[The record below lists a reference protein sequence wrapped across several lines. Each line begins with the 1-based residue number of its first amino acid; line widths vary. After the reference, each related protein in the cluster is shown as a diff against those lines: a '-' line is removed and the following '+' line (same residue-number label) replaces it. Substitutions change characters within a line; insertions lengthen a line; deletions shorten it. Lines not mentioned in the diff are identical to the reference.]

1 MHTNESPRCNTFRQ
15 RLWGRAD
22 HNTGVFALSKFF
34 LLADPAVTGDVSR
47 LLSHDRLRGLVRDC
61 AGNMNTALQLYAWNA
76 ALGAA
81 FLAPIGAVEVALR
94 NSLSDALGAAFHA
107 PWYDDPSF
115 LAIDPAAFAAALGR
129 AKRHVAA
136 AGQVVGLP
144 AMISQLTFGF
154 WVMLL
159 RPAYA
164 RSIWPIVR
172 PAFVPYTRRRRAAD
186 AFEPL
191 VAFRNRIAHHRLIYD
206 REPRVMWERLRAGA
220 RLLSPNLESW
230 IDHHERVSAL
240 LAHGPYGPS
249 TLF

>member
-1 MHTNESPRCNTFRQ
+1 VN
-15 RLWGRAD
+15 A
-22 HNTGVFALSKFF
+22 
-34 LLADPAVTGDVSR
+34 
-47 LLSHDRLRGLVRDC
+47 
-61 AGNMNTALQLYAWNA
+61 ALQLYTWNA
-76 ALGAA
+76 ALGSA

-94 NSLSDALGAAFHA
+94 NAISDALCGAFRA
-107 PWYDDPSF
+107 PWYDDPAF
-115 LAIDPAAFAAALGR
+115 LAIDPAVFTPALAR
-129 AKRHVAA
+129 AKRHVVS

-172 PAFVPYTRRRRAAD
+172 PAFVRYTRRRRAAD

-191 VAFRNRIAHHRLIYD
+191 VAFRNRVAHHRLIYD
-206 REPRVMWERLRAGA
+206 REPRAMWERLRTGA

-230 IDHHERVSAL
+230 IDYHERVSRL

-249 TLF
+249 RSF